1 MSDHAAHGPEDVGSL
16 THALRTPLAVITGWA
31 ELLASGADDQPRDA
45 AARILEAA
53 ERLSGLIDD
62 LEERLE
68 HGDVPPSVVERQ
80 LSEARARLSSAIRR
94 DANVPCRVLVVDDD
108 ATLRHLLRM
117 TLPAHGFQILEA
129 PDATDAL
136 EQIGTHVPDLV
147 ILDWHLPDRSGSTV
161 LDELQRRLPQLPVI
175 VLTGEHRSTHRALA
189 KALGARTFLTKPF
202 SPLELLATVEAL
214 LAERPARDG

>member
-1 MSDHAAHGPEDVGSL
+1 MATMPDTAPAGEPV
-16 THALRTPLAVITGWA
+16 TAVP
-31 ELLASGADDQPRDA
+31 SDA
-45 AARILEAA
+45 ATGAT
-53 ERLSGLIDD
+53 
-62 LEERLE
+62 
-68 HGDVPPSVVERQ
+68 
-80 LSEARARLSSAIRR
+80 
-94 DANVPCRVLVVDDD
+94 VLLVDDD

-136 EQIGTHVPDLV
+136 EQIGAHPPDLV
-147 ILDWHLPDRSGSTV
+147 ILDWNLPDRSGSTV